1 VVPAFAARTRGPSLT
16 GGLKNKAAGLD
27 KHEPAAE
34 TRPSKSDRRWNALA
48 SVNGSAAQTFDF
60 VLEVQLA
67 ALELVDGQIVGRG
80 MLLGFGNFAFQSS
93 VPQLKFRK
101 MRLYGHR
108 QDLLMSDWA

>member
-1 VVPAFAARTRGPSLT
+1 V
-16 GGLKNKAAGLD
+16 
-27 KHEPAAE
+27 
-34 TRPSKSDRRWNALA
+34 SDRQWNALV

-80 MLLGFGNFAFQSS
+80 MLLGLGNFAFQSS